1 MQSTHSLVE
10 IHNSHYQ
17 HPFTDASFVA
27 HVEDAFATLKDCFER
42 YKPHEV
48 IVAFNGGKDCIVIL
62 HLAYAYL
69 KASSI

>member
-1 MQSTHSLVE
+1 MAESQIIRDIYE
-10 IHNSHYQ
+10 R
-17 HPFTDASFVA
+17 PFTDGGLVA
-27 HVEDAFATLKDCFER
+27 HVEDALATLKECFQR

-69 KASSI
+69 KVTII

>member
-1 MQSTHSLVE
+1 MAESQITGTFRDIYE
-10 IHNSHYQ
+10 R
-17 HPFTDASFVA
+17 PFTDAGLVA
-27 HVEDAFATLKDCFER
+27 HVEDALATLKECFER

-69 KASSI
+69 KVTII